1 MFFSASSR
9 RAECETFVG
18 SVTREG
24 GLRQRHIHHTFDCRF
39 PEEEEEEEEVQHQQA
54 DSLKL
59 IFLRRGREEEKKG
72 SELSQ

>member
-9 RAECETFVG
+9 RAECETFVR

-39 PEEEEEEEEVQHQQA
+39 PEEEEEEEVQHQQA